1 MSGGYAVLDVETT
14 GLHPG
19 YHHRVV
25 EIAVVRLDTRGSVV
39 DEWCTLV
46 NPDRDLGPQHLHG
59 IRAAEVRHAPA
70 FADIAG
76 DLAARLAGR
85 VLVAHNFSFDARFL
99 QAEYARLGVELPFP
113 DMPALCTM
121 RLADHFLHAP
131 ARSLAACC
139 EAAGV
144 PQGEAHSAL
153 DDAWAAAGLM
163 TRYLDLGGTPEPW
176 HETIRDA
183 AAWPWP
189 DFPVPATPEGRA
201 VREVRE
207 VREVRRGQVHHEA
220 GQGTHF
226 LARLVGHLPRVAQPS
241 RADDYLDVLDR
252 ALLDRHV
259 SAAEQE
265 ALLDTARGLG
275 LGPAEVVDLHRGYL
289 GALAEAAWADGL
301 VTDAE
306 AADLKLVA
314 TLLGLGG
321 EDVAAVFEQAR
332 AARPDASFR
341 LEPGHVVVFTGQMDE
356 PREVWEERARAAGL
370 VVGANLTKKT
380 RLLVAADP
388 DSLSGKAKKARG
400 YGVPIVGEEEFHAL
414 LGSIVR

>member
-1 MSGGYAVLDVETT
+1 MGGYAVLDVETT

-19 YHHRVV
+19 HRHRVV
-25 EIAVVRLDTRGSVV
+25 EVAVVRLDARGGVV

-59 IRAAEVRHAPA
+59 IRAADVRRAPA

-76 DLAARLAGR
+76 ELAARLAGR

-99 QAEYARLGVELPFP
+99 QAEYAGLGIELPFS

-121 RLADHFLHAP
+121 RLADGFLDAA

-144 PQGEAHSAL
+144 PLRRAHSAL
-153 DDAWAAAGLM
+153 DDARAAAGLM
-163 TRYLDLGGTPEPW
+163 ACYLHLGGTPEPW
-176 HETIRDA
+176 RDTVHHA

-189 DFPVPATPEGRA
+189 DLPAA
-201 VREVRE
+201 V
-207 VREVRRGQVHHEA
+207 VREVRRGPRPQEDE
-220 GQGTHF
+220 GHF
-226 LARLVGHLPRVAQPS
+226 LARLVGLLPRVVQPVQ
-241 RADDYLDVLDR
+241 ADDYLDVLDR

-265 ALLDTARGLG
+265 ELLDTARGLG
-275 LGPAEVVDLHRGYL
+275 LGLPEVMALHRGYL
-289 GALAEAAWADGL
+289 DALAGAAWADGL
-301 VTDAE
+301 VSDEE

-314 TLLGLGG
+314 TMLGLGG
-321 EDVAAVFEQAR
+321 EDVAASFERGR
-332 AARPDASFR
+332 AARPDARFR
-341 LEPGHVVVFTGQMDE
+341 LEPGHCVVFTGEMGQ
-356 PREVWEERARAAGL
+356 PRAVWEERARAAGL
-370 VVGANLTKKT
+370 VVGGGVTKKT

-388 DSLSGKAKKARG
+388 DSLSGKAKKARAN
-400 YGVPIVGEEEFHAL
+400 GVPIVGEETFGVLLAAL
-414 LGSIVR
+414 G